1 MSEPLLSL
9 ADVSLGYG
17 EKPVLSG
24 VSFAVA
30 RGEFVGIF
38 GPNGSGKSTL
48 LKGILGLLA
57 PLEGEIEV
65 AGYKNRE
72 LVRARRLIGYCP
84 QQENP
89 GGFPATALEVVL
101 MGLYAK
107 LGWFRRPGRDHR
119 RQAREALEAVGMEEY
134 AEHLFAELSGGQR
147 QRVFLARALVA
158 DPAILLL
165 DEPTAAVDI
174 AAQAS
179 ILVTIERL
187 HRERGLTVLM
197 VSHDINEIVHSCQ
210 KILLLHRGVVGYGPP
225 AAVLTLSNLQKVYG
239 PRVLVYQHHGH
250 PHVLVGDFDA

>member
-9 ADVSLGYG
+9 ADVSLGYRG
-17 EKPVLSG
+17 KPVLSG

-48 LKGILGLLA
+48 LKGILGLISPLA
-57 PLEGEIEV
+57 GEIVV
-65 AGYKNRE
+65 AGYKTRE
-72 LVRARRLIGYCP
+72 LSRVRRLIGYCP

-119 RQAREALEAVGMEEY
+119 RQAREALQAVGMEEY
-134 AEHLFAELSGGQR
+134 AGHLLANLSAGQR
-147 QRVFLARALVA
+147 QRVLLARALVA
-158 DPAILLL
+158 GPEILLL

-174 AAQAS
+174 AAQAA
-179 ILVTIERL
+179 ILETIERL

-210 KILLLHRGVVGYGPP
+210 KVLLLYRGVVGFGPP
-225 AAVLTLSNLQKVYG
+225 EEVLTLSNLQKVYG
-239 PRVLVYQHHGH
+239 QRVFVYEHRGH
-250 PHVLVGDFDA
+250 PHVLVGDFNA